1 MSGGEEDLKAH
12 LNAKDH
18 NRLMA
23 PLWRSAAIYPLPR

>member
-1 MSGGEEDLKAH
+1 MSKSCQAEALKDLQAH

-23 PLWRSAAIYPLPR
+23 QALAQ